1 MEQKKKQKHGWLLA
15 IAGCCMVLV
24 CIITIVIL
32 QKDTLTIDTAVY
44 NWLMTWESDTMT
56 YIAKAF
62 TMLGSAAVLITIA
75 ALALLGKDRK
85 LGMLISLNLIF
96 ITLANQ
102 LLKHII
108 QRPRPNEDFHLVE
121 GHGFSFPSGHSMV
134 SMAFYGLL
142 MYIACAKIQNRYA
155 RYGICIGLGFVICM
169 IGLSRIYLGVHYV
182 TDVAGGFLIS
192 IAYLI
197 GITSL
202 ITYMKKSEEQKQ

>member
-1 MEQKKKQKHGWLLA
+1 MEQKKNYKQAWLFA

-24 CIITIVIL
+24 CILTILIL
-32 QKDTLTIDTAVY
+32 QKDTLFIDTAVY
-44 NWLMTWESDTMT
+44 TWLMNWESNTIT

-62 TMLGSAAVLITIA
+62 TMLGSAAVLVTIA

-85 LGMLISLNLIF
+85 LGMLISLNLIV
-96 ITLANQ
+96 ITLMNQ
-102 LLKHII
+102 FLKHII
-108 QRPRPNEDFHLVE
+108 QRPRPNEDLHLVE

-155 RYGICIGLGFVICM
+155 RYGVCISLGFLICM

-197 GITSL
+197 GMISL
-202 ITYMKKSEEQKQ
+202 IAYLKKSEEQKQ